1 MRHVLTASFL
11 AVLGLTF
18 VACGAR
24 VGPPAGPA
32 PAGQAT
38 LEVTAAQLAQD
49 FTNDQKAASARYM
62 AKTVL
67 ISGTVAR
74 LTKPGRYDLD
84 PGPDDDVDTVLFF
97 VPVTDRK
104 AGGQT
109 QYEVR
114 CQFQPSL
121 PAEQRKSLGLEKGKQ
136 VVLSAQCQTVSLDHP
151 VAGLGNCKVVR
162 VGGP

>member
-1 MRHVLTASFL
+1 MRRLLTAVFL

-24 VGPPAGPA
+24 VGPPPGPA
-32 PAGQAT
+32 ANQPT

-49 FTNDQKAASARYM
+49 FTDDQKAASSRYM
-62 AKTVL
+62 TKTLL

-74 LTKPGRYDLD
+74 LTKPSRYDLD
-84 PGPDDDVDTVLFF
+84 PGPDDDVDMVLFF
-97 VPVTDRK
+97 VPVRDK
-104 AGGQT
+104 KT

-136 VVLSAQCQTVSLDHP
+136 VVLSAQCQTLSLDQP
-151 VAGLGNCKVVR
+151 VVGFGNTKVVR

>member
-1 MRHVLTASFL
+1 MRRVLPALFL

-24 VGPPAGPA
+24 PGPPPA
-32 PAGQAT
+32 PAGQPT

-49 FTNDQKAASARYM
+49 FTDDQKAANSRYA
-62 AKTVL
+62 AKTLVM
-67 ISGTVAR
+67 SGTVAR

-84 PGPDDDVDTVLFF
+84 PGPDDDVDMILFF
-97 VPVTDRK
+97 VPVTDK
-104 AGGQT
+104 KTGAQS

-136 VVLSAQCQTVSLDHP
+136 VVLSAQCQTVSLNQP
-151 VAGLGNCKVVR
+151 VAGFGNCKVVR